1 MKFKN
6 YLESVAGIN
15 VYPLIS
21 LVIFFVFFVV
31 LLVYV
36 MRMDRKS
43 IDEMKSVPLDDSLV
57 KKSILTIVG
66 LLLIPGAYAQSELF
80 DSPYANIYM
89 YLFLFVL
96 GCMILLLVIL
106 LAQALTL
113 LNKLSAKAKP
123 EAEKAASTSWFS
135 EGWWSKFGGFATP
148 LSEEEKILIT
158 GHDYDGIHELDN
170 RMPPWLQFLFVGTII
185 FAVGYVLYFHTFE
198 MGNLQEAELQEE
210 IAQAEVQKL
219 AYIEKM
225 GASIDENSVTLLED
239 ESAIKQGGVIFQ
251 EKCAACHAAD
261 GGGGVGPN
269 LTDEYWIHG
278 GDVKDVFKV
287 IKYGV
292 PEKGMISWEKQL
304 RPADMQ
310 KVVSY
315 IVVQLQGT
323 APAAPKEP
331 QGELMEKTSKAEEAP
346 VALK

>member
-6 YLESVAGIN
+6 YLESIAGIN
-15 VYPLIS
+15 IYPLIS
-21 LVIFFVFFVV
+21 LVIFFAFFLG
-31 LLVYV
+31 LLIYV
-36 MRMDRKS
+36 MKMDRKS
-43 IDEMKSVPLDDSLV
+43 IDKMKSVPLDDGLV
-57 KKSILTIVG
+57 KKSVLTIVG

-89 YLFLFVL
+89 YIFLFVL

-113 LNKLSAKAKP
+113 LQRLSAKAKP
-123 EAEKAASTSWFS
+123 EAEKEASTSLFS
-135 EGWWSKFGGFATP
+135 EKWWTKFGGFATP
-148 LSEEEKILIT
+148 LNEEEKILIT

-170 RMPPWLQFLFVGTII
+170 RMPPWLQFLFVGTIV
-185 FAVGYVLYFHTFE
+185 FAFGYVLYYHIFE

-210 IAQAEVQKL
+210 LAMAEAQKL

-225 GASIDENSVTLLED
+225 GASVDENSVTLLQD
-239 ESAIKQGGVIFQ
+239 ESVLKQGGVIFQ

-269 LTDEYWIHG
+269 LTDEYWLHG

-292 PEKGMISWEKQL
+292 PEKGMISWEKQIP
-304 RPADMQ
+304 PADMQ

-315 IVVQLQGT
+315 IVVKLQGT
-323 APAAPKEP
+323 TPAAPKEP
-331 QGELMEKTSKAEEAP
+331 QGEPMKKDGEPESAP